1 MTKYLHICFEDGTE
15 ICVSLTEAEFYIEK
29 YAADGIAVTSGRLTN
44 GIDLVAEMDILGFD
58 YAVVDARLARLDMA
72 VGT

>member
-44 GIDLVAEMDILGFD
+44 GIELVAEMDD
-58 YAVVDARLARLDMA
+58 YAVVDARLAQLDMA
-72 VGT
+72 VHP